1 MLVLV
6 TGGSGSGKS
15 LFAEQISIK
24 LKTEPFYYL
33 ATMKV
38 WDKECKVRVERHK
51 KQREGKGFQTI
62 EVPYNLSEIAMNL
75 KLHGTVLLDC
85 IGNLTA
91 NEQFE
96 VDAINTIKNIVDGVN
111 EVYKRLD
118 NLIIVTN
125 EVFSDIIPEDEDMK
139 KYIQNIG
146 SINCELADIS
156 DIVIELY
163 GGIPVIWKGEHLYN
177 EIMD

>member
-1 MLVLV
+1 MMVLV

-15 LFAEQISIK
+15 LLAEQISFK

-33 ATMKV
+33 ATMKI
-38 WDKECKVRVERHK
+38 WDEECKIRVERHK
-51 KQREGKGFQTI
+51 KQRDGKEFQTI
-62 EVPYNLSEIAMNL
+62 EAPDNLSEIAMNL
-75 KLHGTVLLDC
+75 EFHGTALLDC

-96 VDAINTIKNIVDGVN
+96 VDAINTVKNIVDGVN

-125 EVFSDIIPEDEDMK
+125 EVFSDIIPEDKDMQ
-139 KYIQNIG
+139 KYIQHIG
-146 SINCELADIS
+146 KINCELAKMS
-156 DIVIELY
+156 DIVIESY
-163 GGIPVIWKGEHLYN
+163 GGIPIIWKGERLYN
-177 EIMD
+177 EIMA